1 MIYLG
6 NLMGDVQLVAY
17 PLTDKERNVQIQIT
31 KWKLCFS
38 LCMDFFF
45 FPLLG
50 FEEVFYELPNTFL
63 KVFSVLVRVSLKE
76 TPFIWT
82 M

>member
-31 KWKLCFS
+31 KWKSCFS
-38 LCMDFFF
+38 LCMDFF

-50 FEEVFYELPNTFL
+50 FEEVLL
-63 KVFSVLVRVSLKE
+63 
-76 TPFIWT
+76 
-82 M
+82 